1 MANVY
6 FNRECITVDDAAM
19 PEFCNRFRKINA
31 GGGLVRNSKGEYLV
45 IFRRDIWD
53 LPKGK
58 QEPGETIEQCALR
71 EVSEE
76 TGLKELHLSTHIC
89 DTFHTYKLLGESCIK
104 RTSWYT
110 MECSGAE
117 EPVPQTEEEITKVEW
132 VSKER
137 LQTIAEA
144 TFPSIKEVFSHAGLL

>member
-19 PEFCNRFRKINA
+19 AEFCSRFKKINA
-31 GGGLVRNSKGEYLV
+31 GGGLVKNDKNEYLV
-45 IFRRDIWD
+45 IFRRDTWD

-58 QEPGETIEQCALR
+58 QEPGEDMEQCALR

-76 TGLKELHLSTHIC
+76 TGLKELHLSGHIC
-89 DTFHTYKLLGESCIK
+89 DTFHTYKLFGESIIK
-104 RTSWYT
+104 RTSWYA
-110 MECSGAE
+110 MECSGSE
-117 EPVPQTEEEITKVEW
+117 ELVPQAEEEITKVEW

-137 LQTIAEA
+137 LQSIAET
-144 TFPSIKEVFSHAGLL
+144 TFPSIREVFSRAGLL